1 MTKQP
6 NTPPCDRS
14 TLMIIGSG
22 QRCACA
28 PCPSFTRVERCNS
41 QWMWY
46 AARIHSARSR
56 ARRYCGGADATA
68 QHGRRLRIACIEP
81 LRGLARAGRFTE
93 RARQHKFGNR
103 IVTRSAAPQERG
115 ASTLRRGLRVRE
127 ARQGAPCLRADAA
140 ASAGARARRPAPA
153 RPRPVSC
160 RRDPL
165 SACSVLPGGVTSYA
179 DFEEGDSKGAEMSA

>member
-56 ARRYCGGADATA
+56 ARRYCGGADGNGAARTA
-68 QHGRRLRIACIEP
+68 AAYCLHRTSCGTREGGEIHQ
-81 LRGLARAGRFTE
+81 

-103 IVTRSAAPQERG
+103 IATRSAAPQERG
-115 ASTLRRGLRVRE
+115 ASTLRRGLRE